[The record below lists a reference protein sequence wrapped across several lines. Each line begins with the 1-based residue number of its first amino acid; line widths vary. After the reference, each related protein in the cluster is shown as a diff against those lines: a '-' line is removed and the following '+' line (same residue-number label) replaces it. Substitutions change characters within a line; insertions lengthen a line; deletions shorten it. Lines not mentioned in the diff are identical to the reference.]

1 MSSFGFDKTPPAG
14 SVAVSEWKSQRGY
27 LDLHTAKGKLDKSMI
42 YSI

>member
-27 LDLHTAKGKLDKSMI
+27 FILQIKEIETNP
-42 YSI
+42 